1 MSVRREVT
9 ASNRW
14 EVRKCGRVRDGK
26 EGGAGG
32 RKRGSEDRERGEIEK
47 IKRKERET
55 GKDPFFY
62 IDVYIYICIYTCMN
76 IFIYMC

>member
-26 EGGAGG
+26 EGGAGEEE
-32 RKRGSEDRERGEIEK
+32 RERRQRERRDREDKAEGEGD
-47 IKRKERET
+47 RK
-55 GKDPFFY
+55 GSFLLY
-62 IDVYIYICIYTCMN
+62 
-76 IFIYMC
+76 